1 MPIEYIRFA
10 AQQHGIS
17 MYTVYLGRSLNYVKL
32 SLYDRYISSDLFF
45 GGDYIQYLGIYIE
58 FRQIDL
64 SFFLSS
70 RSIYKSPFFFFFF
83 FFVLSFFFSFFLHSL
98 LELYSTSTYLTPI
111 NRGGRGRKYISI
123 FIYITGEEAPGL
135 MWLYV
140 YIFRIYSIQY
150 ICTLIRIRNK
160 KKKKK
165 KKNLHWLSSLCNE
178 GGSRYIIL

>member
-83 FFVLSFFFSFFLHSL
+83 SLFCLFSFLFFYT
-98 LELYSTSTYLTPI
+98 LYSNSTLRVPTLHQLIGGGEEGSTY
-111 NRGGRGRKYISI
+111 
-123 FIYITGEEAPGL
+123 
-135 MWLYV
+135 
-140 YIFRIYSIQY
+140 QY
-150 ICTLIRIRNK
+150 LFTSREK
-160 KKKKK
+160 K
-165 KKNLHWLSSLCNE
+165 LQV
-178 GGSRYIIL
+178 